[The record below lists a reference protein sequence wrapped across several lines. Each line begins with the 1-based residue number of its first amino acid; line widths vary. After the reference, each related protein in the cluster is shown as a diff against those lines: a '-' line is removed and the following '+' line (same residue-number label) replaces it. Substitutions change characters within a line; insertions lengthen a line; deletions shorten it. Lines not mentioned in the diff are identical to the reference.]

1 MDVEI
6 VANCKKESK
15 CSGGEEDKEILAKK
29 SRDVNALISSI
40 KKKKRK
46 MTKKII
52 FPFKNGFTFV
62 VVAIDSDLITSAI
75 RLLSEIIIKKLNN
88 RINHIAFYT
97 GGRIG
102 E

>member
-1 MDVEI
+1 MQ
-6 VANCKKESK
+6 KGKESK

-40 KKKKRK
+40 EREKKEKNDK
-46 MTKKII
+46 KKII

-97 GGRIG
+97 GGK
-102 E
+102 

>member
-1 MDVEI
+1 MFWRRV
-6 VANCKKESK
+6 
-15 CSGGEEDKEILAKK
+15 EDKEILAKK

-40 KKKKRK
+40 EREKKKEKNDK
-46 MTKKII
+46 KKII

>member
-1 MDVEI
+1 LQ
-6 VANCKKESK
+6 KGKESK

-40 KKKKRK
+40 EREKKEKNDK
-46 MTKKII
+46 KKII

-97 GGRIG
+97 GGK
-102 E
+102 

>member
-1 MDVEI
+1 
-6 VANCKKESK
+6 
-15 CSGGEEDKEILAKK
+15 
-29 SRDVNALISSI
+29 
-40 KKKKRK
+40 